1 MVSFRNFTAILSSYQ
16 KEIFLVCS
24 KETKPTNE
32 WSLLQYKASLVSL
45 FSIDE
50 DENIYEERK
59 MLNFYSIVLKRYPPV
74 FEQYLLLR
82 NFRNFM
88 KFNREGISKKEK
100 RLSFGLHRPT
110 QLEKNILERWNKILI
125 DILNKKHTH

>member
-100 RLSFGLHRPT
+100 RPT